1 MFGRKI
7 PDKVMS
13 PGTSEAGTEGQR
25 MEKNAAGDRGAA
37 GGRNEAPRRANTSG
51 MGSVL
56 GEDTVLLG
64 GKIVSKGTLR
74 VDGRLEAE
82 IEAEDS
88 IIVGPNGIVKANVSA
103 RSVAISGKV
112 YGNIVAHE
120 RLELQPTSEVYG
132 DIQTAPGALII
143 EGGAKLEGHCTM
155 GLDAKKGGES
165 SAKPKAVQPAQAAS
179 KDAEKAAS

>member
-13 PGTSEAGTEGQR
+13 PTASKVGTEEQR
-25 MEKNAAGDRGAA
+25 MDKNVAADRGAA
-37 GGRNEAPRRANTSG
+37 GGRGEAPRRPNSG
-51 MGSVL
+51 SMGSVL

-88 IIVGPNGIVKANVSA
+88 IIVGPSGVVKANISA

-112 YGNIVAHE
+112 YGNITAHE
-120 RLELQPTSEVYG
+120 RLELQPTSEVFG
-132 DIQTAPGALII
+132 DIQAAPGALIV
-143 EGGAKLEGHCTM
+143 EGGAKFEGKCTM
-155 GLDAKKGGES
+155 GLDTKKTEP
-165 SAKPKAVQPAQAAS
+165 AKPKSPAKDESQPTPAAT
-179 KDAEKAAS
+179 